1 MNLSERIDDRTR
13 AYPRGDAQGQHP
25 ATARNGQGLL
35 HHNGRVQHKKQV
47 QKIREVCMR
56 CGSWNVGSMTGRG
69 RELAEVLKRRR
80 IKVACIQET
89 KWKGAKAKE
98 IGEGYKF
105 YYVGSARKRNGVG
118 IVLDNELKKCV
129 IDIKRISDRIIAVKV
144 ERE

>member
-56 CGSWNVGSMTGRG
+56 YGSWNVGSMTGRG

-105 YYVGSARKRNGVG
+105 YYVGSDGKRNGVG
-118 IVLDNELKKCV
+118 IVLDNDNK
-129 IDIKRISDRIIAVKV
+129 
-144 ERE
+144 